1 MIFIIYSETDLGSL
15 SGRLGAPEYSYW
27 FVLRE
32 FRTVLERMGLV
43 VFIRDPAR
51 EVDRLYRQFR
61 ERGEPCVFLCFE
73 PPHKVP
79 LGLACPTIPVFAWE
93 FETLPDEDWTGDPRS
108 DWRYVLNALGRAIT
122 HSEHCVRVTRAA
134 MGQDFPI
141 ACIPAPVWDGFA
153 RQPGR
158 SSAGNGPPRGRRRL
172 CVQGQVVDSREI
184 DLPFVTSPLRPCPA
198 HADRLPPGT
207 GPVDVVLDGV
217 VYSSVF
223 NPNDMRK
230 NWYDMI
236 AGFIWALRERPDATL
251 VLKLT
256 HSDNTHS
263 LGAMLDELSQ
273 HAPFR
278 CRVVLIA
285 GFLDDASYDALV
297 AGTTFVVNASHGE
310 GQCLPLMEFM
320 SAGKPAIAPLNTAM
334 ADYVDERCAFPLRS
348 SREPCSWPHDDRAL
362 YRTLR
367 WRLDF
372 GTLVAAYADS
382 YRVAVAEPARYL
394 GMSAA
399 ARESLRRHCSRTVV
413 EQRLR
418 TVLGMELSLVD
429 AAD

>member
-15 SGRLGAPEYSYW
+15 GGRLGAPEYSYW

-43 VFIRDPAR
+43 VFVRDPAR

-93 FETLPDEDWTGDPRS
+93 FETLPDEDWAGDPRS
-108 DWRYVLNALGRAIT
+108 DWRYVLNAVGRAIT

-134 MGQDFPI
+134 MGHDYPV

-153 RQPGR
+153 RQARPG
-158 SSAGNGPPRGRRRL
+158 AGGPSRGRRHLR
-172 CVQGQVVDSREI
+172 VRGQVVDSRKI
-184 DLPFVTSPLRPCPA
+184 DLAACAPGSRPYPD
-198 HADRLPPGT
+198 HADPPSPQVTPPGAGPPEA

-217 VYSSVF
+217 VYCSVF
-223 NPNDMRK
+223 NPSDMRK
-230 NWYDMI
+230 NWHDMI
-236 AGFIWALRERPDATL
+236 AGFVCALCERPDATL

-256 HSDNTHS
+256 HRDNAHS
-263 LGAMLDELSQ
+263 LRAMQDELSR

-285 GFLDDASYDALV
+285 GFLDDDSYDALV

-320 SAGKPAIAPLNTAM
+320 SAGKPAIAPRNTAM
-334 ADYVDERCAFPLRS
+334 ADYVDERCAFALRS
-348 SREPCSWPHDDRAL
+348 SREPCAWPHDDREL

-367 WRLDF
+367 WRIDF

-394 GMSAA
+394 AMSVAA
-399 ARESLRRHCSRTVV
+399 QESLRRHCSRAVV
-413 EQRLR
+413 
-418 TVLGMELSLVD
+418 
-429 AAD
+429 